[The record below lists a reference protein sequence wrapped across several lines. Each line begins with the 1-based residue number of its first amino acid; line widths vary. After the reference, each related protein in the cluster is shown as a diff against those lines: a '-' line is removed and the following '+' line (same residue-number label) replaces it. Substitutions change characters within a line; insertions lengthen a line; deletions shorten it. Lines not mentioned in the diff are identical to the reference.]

1 MEFSVLGVRVN
12 SVSME
17 RLLTEYDEGLL
28 VFHNLDTIRKASL
41 DAEFGAVC
49 RDVDLAVIDGQ
60 ILRMLVSALWWRRAE
75 KVSGSD
81 FLPEFCRVSGGD
93 DDVRVFLLGAGP
105 GVADRARSTLNA
117 RAGREIV
124 VGAHSPS
131 FNLLQD
137 DDESVRIIEMI
148 RASGAD
154 TLAVGLGA
162 PKQEVWLARWRDQMP
177 EVRRLIA
184 VGATLDFEAGRV
196 RRSPRWMSRLGLEW
210 FFRLCLEPR
219 RLWRRYLV
227 EGPQVIGAIASR
239 RAREVL
245 LS

>member
-12 SVSME
+12 SMTMGQ
-17 RLLTEYDEGLL
+17 LLGNYSEGLL
-28 VFHNLDTIRKASL
+28 VFHNLDTIRKAHV

-49 RDVDLAVIDGQ
+49 RDADLAVIDGQ
-60 ILRMLVSALWWRRAE
+60 VLRMLVSALWWQRAD

-81 FLPEFCRVSGGD
+81 FLPEFCRASATD
-93 DDVRVFLLGAGP
+93 NDVRVFLLGAGP
-105 GVADRARSTLNA
+105 GVADRAREALNA
-117 RAGREIV
+117 RAGRDVV

-131 FNLLQD
+131 FALLE
-137 DDESVRIIEMI
+137 DDEESMHVIEMI
-148 RASGAD
+148 RGSGAD

-162 PKQEVWLARWRDQMP
+162 PKQELWLARWRAHMP

-196 RRSPRWMSRLGLEW
+196 RRAPRWMSRLGLEW
-210 FFRLCLEPR
+210 LFRLYMEPR

-227 EGPQVIGAIASR
+227 EGPRVVGAIMSS